1 MKTLKAEVINTI
13 DLTPR
18 ECEVLALLCEGQ
30 VDKAIARRL
39 AISLYTVKD
48 HLDNLYSKLD
58 VREASI
64 NTRCAA
70 IASAVAHGLVRIS
83 STALCLCLMISFM
96 AQDGQTLRPPSGRPS
111 VSRIKTRGRDA

>member
-1 MKTLKAEVINTI
+1 MKTLKAEVINKVN
-13 DLTPR
+13 LTPR

-48 HLDNLYSKLD
+48 HLENLYSKLD

-64 NTRCAA
+64 NARCAA
-70 IASAVAHGLVRIS
+70 LASAVARGIVRIS
-83 STALCLCLMISFM
+83 STALCLCLMISFI
-96 AQDGQTLRPPSGRPS
+96 AQDGQALRPPSARPLAL
-111 VSRIKTRGRDA
+111 RIKTRGRDA